1 MNKTFASL
9 LLATLGYLPSA
20 YADVAVIVHPS
31 NNATIDDAAIARLF
45 LGEVKSFPGGAAATP
60 IDQKNNEIC
69 AEFHNQIL
77 NKTTKEVRKIW
88 ARQVFTGGLKPPPAL
103 DGDDAVLQYVATT
116 PDAIGYVQA
125 SKVNNKVKVIRKAP

>member
-1 MNKTFASL
+1 MLKSFASA
-9 LLATLGYLPSA
+9 LLATLVLLPTA
-20 YADVAVIVHPS
+20 HADVAVIVHPS
-31 NNATIDDAAIARLF
+31 NNSALDDLAISRLF
-45 LGEVKSFPGGAAATP
+45 LGEVKSFPGGAAAAP
-60 IDQKNNEIC
+60 VDQKNNDIC

-125 SKVNNKVKVIRKAP
+125 SRVNNKVKVIRKAP

>member
-60 IDQKNNEIC
+60 VDQKNNE
-69 AEFHNQIL
+69 
-77 NKTTKEVRKIW
+77 IW

-125 SKVNNKVKVIRKAP
+125 SRVNNKVKVIRKAP

>member
-9 LLATLGYLPSA
+9 MLAVIGWIPSA
-20 YADVAVIVHPS
+20 HADVAVIVHPS
-31 NNATIDDAAIARLF
+31 NNASIDDAAISRLF
-45 LGEVKSFPGGAAATP
+45 LGEVKSFPGGTFAAP
-60 IDQKNNEIC
+60 VDQKNNEIC

-77 NKTTKEVRKIW
+77 NKTTKDVRKIW

-125 SKVNNKVKVIRKAP
+125 SRVNNKVKVIRKAP